1 MESSKLE
8 ADTLK
13 KKILVIILHR
23 AKAQDREGFLFLGG
37 GWVVKIRSLS
47 NEDN

>member
-13 KKILVIILHR
+13 KKKGRKKTILAVILHR
-23 AKAQDREGFLFLGG
+23 AKAQDREGFFFWG
-37 GWVVKIRSLS
+37 GW
-47 NEDN
+47 

>member
-23 AKAQDREGFLFLGG
+23 AKAQDREGFLFFWGG
-37 GWVVKIRSLS
+37 VVKIRSLS